1 MPGMS
6 SVGRLKPYLIPMCPK
21 GEESQNINGWWSGE
35 TRRVNWPWNEGE
47 GEGSGKGEEAKF
59 STAQRVFLVA
69 LGSGGEKV
77 SEDELCVRTTKNFDY
92 VLAARANSNVLYKIA
107 LKVVIAF
114 STVIR
119 SIQLPLASKG

>member
-1 MPGMS
+1 MPGMGMS

-21 GEESQNINGWWSGE
+21 GEESRNIHGWGGE
-35 TRRVNWPWNEGE
+35 TRRVNWPWEGE
-47 GEGSGKGEEAKF
+47 EGRGKGEEGKF
-59 STAQRVFLVA
+59 STAQRIFLVA

-77 SEDELCVRTTKNFDY
+77 SEDELSVRTTKNFDY
-92 VLAARANSNVLYKIA
+92 VLAARADSNVLYKIA

-114 STVIR
+114 RTVIR

>member
-21 GEESQNINGWWSGE
+21 RRNIHGWGGE
-35 TRRVNWPWNEGE
+35 TRRVNWPWEGE
-47 GEGSGKGEEAKF
+47 GEGSGKGEEGKF

-77 SEDELCVRTTKNFDY
+77 SEDELSVRTTKNFDY
-92 VLAARANSNVLYKIA
+92 VLAARVDPNALYKIA

-114 STVIR
+114 RTVIR
-119 SIQLPLASKG
+119 SIQLPLAFKG